1 MRILTASWKP
11 LQWFSWEPERRRDTN
26 TRLYMTVMNGVRKRM
41 EEGTQIPCTTQW
53 ALERQKELNFD
64 DLELSYALSSPWAAG
79 IGTVSTAIEIAVR
92 TFSPKI
98 ELGFLQ
104 ILIFTGVRVTNGG
117 I

>member
-1 MRILTASWKP
+1 MASSKQLSPHAMAKVPLTPLRKP

-26 TRLYMTVMNGVRKRM
+26 TRLYMTVMNDVKKRM

-53 ALERQKELNFD
+53 ALERQKELGFD

-92 TFSPKI
+92 MFSPPM
-98 ELGFLQ
+98 
-104 ILIFTGVRVTNGG
+104 IL
-117 I
+117 